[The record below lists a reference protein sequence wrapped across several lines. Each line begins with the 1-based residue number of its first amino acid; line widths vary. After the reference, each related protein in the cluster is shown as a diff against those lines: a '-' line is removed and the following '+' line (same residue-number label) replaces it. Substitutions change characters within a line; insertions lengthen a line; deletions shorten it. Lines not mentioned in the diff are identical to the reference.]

1 MYIYEE
7 QTIIIIIIR
16 RKTKQIGLGT

>member
-7 QTIIIIIIR
+7 QTIIIIIII